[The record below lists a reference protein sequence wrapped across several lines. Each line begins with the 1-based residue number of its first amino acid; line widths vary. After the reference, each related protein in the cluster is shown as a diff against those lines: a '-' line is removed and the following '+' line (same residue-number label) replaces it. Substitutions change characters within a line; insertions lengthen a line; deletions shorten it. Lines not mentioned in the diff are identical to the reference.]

1 MDLLLL
7 LPLKICPKVFQEDTP
22 GRMSEIFKQK
32 ITNYKLKTKIENI
45 PSEIFKK
52 KNKSLEKSWSDS

>member
-7 LPLKICPKVFQEDTP
+7 LLLKIRLKVFLGDIP
-22 GRMSEIFKQK
+22 GRISEIFKQK
-32 ITNYKLKTKIENI
+32 ITNYKLKTKIENN

-52 KNKSLEKSWSDS
+52 KKKSLEKSWSNS